1 MSIEYNVI
9 KINVKRCAGVC
20 SYPICRDCRGKT
32 KVMYNIIPVEFIDSN
47 SNNFILCSRCYKQF
61 I

>member
-1 MSIEYNVI
+1 MSIKYNVI
-9 KINVKRCAGVC
+9 KIDVKRCAGVC
-20 SYPICRDCRGKT
+20 SYPICSKCRRNT

-47 SNNFILCSRCYKQF
+47 SNNFILCSKCYKKF